1 MVREN
6 LETTMLLEKARE
18 HAEEIRRAGA
28 EAVKLA
34 LAAGVPV
41 YYFDDSL
48 GDGIIKEMPDGTR
61 FRIAIDSGEEVVTE
75 AILPKP

>member
-1 MVREN
+1 
-6 LETTMLLEKARE
+6 MLLEKARK
-18 HAEEIRRAGA
+18 HAVEIRQAGA

-48 GDGIIKEMPDGTR
+48 GESIIKEMPDGTR
-61 FRIAIDSGEEVVTE
+61 FRIATDGREEIVAE
-75 AILPKP
+75 AILPKS

>member
-1 MVREN
+1 V
-6 LETTMLLEKARE
+6 LIEKARE
-18 HAEEIRRAGA
+18 HAEEIRHAGA
-28 EAVKLA
+28 EAVKVA

-61 FRIAIDSGEEVVTE
+61 FRIAIDDGEAVVTE
-75 AILPKP
+75 TLPPRL